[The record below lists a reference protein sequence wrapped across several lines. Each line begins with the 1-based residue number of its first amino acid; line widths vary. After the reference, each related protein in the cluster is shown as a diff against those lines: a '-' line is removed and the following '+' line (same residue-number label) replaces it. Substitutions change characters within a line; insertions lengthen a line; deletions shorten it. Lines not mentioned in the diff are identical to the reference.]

1 MTARLAYA
9 IQRGADYGLPCFWI
23 LILVGGDGPTSRNLN
38 FFLLQ
43 AVGEGQGTARCVCM
57 ETTIVWLLSG

>member
-9 IQRGADYGLPCFWI
+9 IQRGADYGLLCFWI
-23 LILVGGDGPTSRNLN
+23 LILVGGDRPTTTYFYS
-38 FFLLQ
+38 FLLQ
-43 AVGEGQGTARCVCM
+43 AVGEGQETARCVRM